1 MRPTDHPKP
10 WTIRY
15 TRFGESMGYDSRSV
29 IVDANGHV
37 VTTIGTGSSDQVL
50 LAERTASEIV
60 HAVNGRIPE

>member
-1 MRPTDHPKP
+1 
-10 WTIRY
+10 
-15 TRFGESMGYDSRSV
+15 MGYDSRSV